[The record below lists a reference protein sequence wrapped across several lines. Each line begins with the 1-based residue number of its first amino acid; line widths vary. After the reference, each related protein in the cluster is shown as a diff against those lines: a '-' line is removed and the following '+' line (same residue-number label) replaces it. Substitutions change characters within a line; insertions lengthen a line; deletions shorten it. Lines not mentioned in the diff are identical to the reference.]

1 MATLAETTNTIT
13 TDFEEELLF
22 IAADGKPVSRAVAN
36 KISDF
41 LWASIEEA
49 FEYSNAHKDTIS
61 PDKSLLDFFRER
73 VDGTDFTPEEKELFI
88 ETSKMWGVYVGD
100 GVDRQSL
107 KFFFLE
113 ECIDGSMYK
122 PASPPF
128 LYTHTD
134 TPRQFV
140 RGIHL
145 QSDPGAR
152 IQGRCPAG
160 GSPS

>member
-1 MATLAETTNTIT
+1 MATLAEATNTTT

-22 IAADGKPVSRAVAN
+22 IAADGKPVSRVVAN

-88 ETSKMWGVYVGD
+88 ETSRLWGVYVGD

-107 KFFFLE
+107 KFFCLE

-122 PASPPF
+122 PVPPPF
-128 LYTHTD
+128 LEHPY
-134 TPRQFV
+134 
-140 RGIHL
+140 
-145 QSDPGAR
+145 
-152 IQGRCPAG
+152 
-160 GSPS
+160 